1 MIGAKNTL
9 DTVLVKAPHRRETYS
24 ESELEDFAQC
34 ADPVNG
40 PMYFLNN
47 FFYIQHP
54 VRGKMLYHPFEYQQR
69 LINNYHTNR
78 FSISLMP
85 RQTGKSTS
93 AAGYLLWYA
102 MFVPDATIL
111 IAAHKYLGAQEIMQR
126 IRYAYELCPN
136 HIRAGATSYN
146 KGSLEFDNGSRIVSQ
161 TTTENTGRGMSI
173 TLLYLDEFAF
183 VRPTIAREF
192 WTSITPTLSTGG
204 KAIITSTPNSDEDQF
219 AYIWK
224 GALKTEDEFGNQ
236 RANGLGINGFRAFRA
251 FWREHPDR
259 DEVWAEEQRSQLGE
273 ERFRR
278 EMDCDFVINDETLIS
293 PLKLLE
299 LEGIEPTHKSG
310 QVRWYKPIRKDK
322 MYIVALDPSL
332 GTGSDPAAIQVF
344 EADTTEQVAEWRH
357 NRTDVPTQV
366 KILADIVKEIH
377 AVTKDNKSIY
387 YSVENNTLGE
397 AALISINEYGEE
409 NIPGYFLSDNS
420 VQGSSGRRIRKGFT
434 TTNKSK
440 ISACS
445 KMKILIE
452 SGRMKIRSKP
462 LVTELKSFVANG
474 TSYAAKPGETDDLVM
489 ASLLVTRMLMLL
501 QTYHSGLDSHLKDHS
516 DNIIE
521 PLPFISIMR

>member
-1 MIGAKNTL
+1 
-9 DTVLVKAPHRRETYS
+9 
-24 ESELEDFAQC
+24 
-34 ADPVNG
+34 
-40 PMYFLNN
+40 
-47 FFYIQHP
+47 
-54 VRGKMLYHPFEYQQR
+54 
-69 LINNYHTNR
+69 
-78 FSISLMP
+78 
-85 RQTGKSTS
+85 
-93 AAGYLLWYA
+93 
-102 MFVPDATIL
+102 
-111 IAAHKYLGAQEIMQR
+111 MQR

-219 AYIWK
+219 ALIWK
-224 GALKTEDEFGNQ
+224 GANKIEDEYGNP
-236 RANGLGINGFRAFRA
+236 RPNGLGINGFKAFRA

-259 DEVWAEEQRSQLGE
+259 DDTWAEEQRAQLGE

-278 EMDCDFVINDETLIS
+278 EMDCEFVINDETLIS
-293 PLKLLE
+293 PLKLLD
-299 LEGIEPTHKSG
+299 LEGVEPASKIG
-310 QVRWYKPIRKDK
+310 QVRWYRPIQADK
-322 MYIVALDPSL
+322 IYIVALDPSL

-357 NRTDVPTQV
+357 NKTDVPTQI
-366 KILADIVKEIH
+366 KILVDIVKELH
-377 AVTKDNKSIY
+377 AVVKDDKKIY

-420 VQGSSGRRIRKGFT
+420 VQGQHGRRTRKGFT

-440 ISACS
+440 IVACN
-445 KMKILIE
+445 KFKILVE
-452 SGRMKIRSKP
+452 SGRMKLYSKP
-462 LVTELKSFVANG
+462 LISELKNFVALG
-474 TSYAAKPGETDDLVM
+474 SSYAAKPGETDDLVM
-489 ASLLVTRMLMLL
+489 STLLVTRMLMLL
-501 QTYHSGLDSHLKDHS
+501 QTYHQELDSHLKDHG

-521 PLPFISIMR
+521 PMPFISMMR

>member
-1 MIGAKNTL
+1 MTIRPGL
-9 DTVLVKAPHRRETYS
+9 DTILVKAPHRRETYS
-24 ESELEDFAQC
+24 DTELEEFAKC
-34 ADPVNG
+34 ADPVTG
-40 PMYFLNN
+40 PMYFMNN

-54 VRGKMLYHPFEYQQR
+54 VRGKMLYHPFEYQKR
-69 LINNYHTNR
+69 LINNYHQNR

-183 VRPTIAREF
+183 VRPTIAKEF

-224 GALKTEDEFGNQ
+224 GANKIEDEFGNL
-236 RANGLGINGFRAFRA
+236 RPNGLGINGFKAFRA

-259 DEVWAEEQRSQLGE
+259 DDKWAEEQRSQLGD

-278 EMDCDFVINDETLIS
+278 EMDCDFVINDETLIA
-293 PLKLLE
+293 PIKLLE
-299 LEGIEPTHKSG
+299 IEGVEPIRKTG
-310 QVRWYKPIRKDK
+310 QVRWYRNIEPDK

-332 GTGSDPAAIQVF
+332 GTGGDPAAIQVF
-344 EADTTEQVAEWRH
+344 EADTTHQVAEWRH
-357 NRTDVPTQV
+357 NRSDIPTQIKTMV
-366 KILADIVKEIH
+366 DIIKELH
-377 AVTKDNKSIY
+377 LVTKNEKRIY
-387 YSVENNTLGE
+387 FSVENNTIGE
-397 AALISINEYGEE
+397 AALLSIAEYGEE

-420 VQGSSGRRIRKGFT
+420 VVTGTSRKFRKGFNT
-434 TTNKSK
+434 THKSK
-440 ISACS
+440 LTACN
-445 KMKILIE
+445 KFKILVE
-452 SGRMKIRSKP
+452 SGRMKIYSKP
-462 LVTELKSFVANG
+462 LVTELKTFVASG
-474 TSYAAKPGETDDLVM
+474 TSFAAKPGETDDLVM
-489 ASLLVTRMLMLL
+489 SSLLATRMLLLL
-501 QTYHSGLDSHLKDHS
+501 QSYHTELDSHLKDHTDS
-516 DNIIE
+516 IIE
-521 PLPFISIMR
+521 PYPFIALLR